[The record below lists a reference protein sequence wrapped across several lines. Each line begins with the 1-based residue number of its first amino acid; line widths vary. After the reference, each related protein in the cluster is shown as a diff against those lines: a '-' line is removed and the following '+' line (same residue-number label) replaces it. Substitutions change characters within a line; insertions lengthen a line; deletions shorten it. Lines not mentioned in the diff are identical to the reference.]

1 MVSGLPLEKEFYSAM
16 GINVGTVSRRRIYK
30 FIIVNIC
37 LLKKEMHLLSHGN
50 TLRNV

>member
-1 MVSGLPLEKEFYSAM
+1 MISGLNLEKEFYSAM
-16 GINVGTVSRRRIYK
+16 EINVGTVSKRGIYT

-50 TLRNV
+50 TLKNV